1 MADRV
6 IRGYWDCEHCGTKG
20 IDGLV
25 DICPSCGSGKGKNVR
40 YYMKSVEEVSDQ
52 ELEAAE
58 KSYKQLSKE
67 SERVAARWTEMMA
80 VDRLQEK
87 LTRFGLEMNLPRAD
101 QQVRMNASGRPLPG
115 QIAVARA
122 RERLATANMAQIT
135 PEAQPRKR
143 TTRGKIR

>member
-1 MADRV
+1 MRRRNRKVNKHSRFTVNTAGV
-6 IRGYWDCEHCGTKG
+6 VAL
-20 IDGLV
+20 LV
-25 DICPSCGSGKGKNVR
+25 TGFAMVMVYCVLGMRCTSIA
-40 YYMKSVEEVSDQ
+40 Q

-67 SERVAARWTEMMA
+67 CERVSARWTEMMA

-101 QQVRMNASGRPLPG
+101 QQVRMNAAGRPLPG

-143 TTRGKIR
+143 TSRGKIR